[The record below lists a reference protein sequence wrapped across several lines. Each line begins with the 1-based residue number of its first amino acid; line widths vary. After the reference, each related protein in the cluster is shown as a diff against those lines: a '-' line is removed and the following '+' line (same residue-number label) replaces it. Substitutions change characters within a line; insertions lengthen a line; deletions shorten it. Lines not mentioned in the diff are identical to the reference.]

1 VPGVRERRL
10 LWQCRRGMKELDELL
25 GRFARDRFA
34 AAAGFRPTEVL
45 RAIAGLWN
53 AGTGCILRPKLEDML
68 FLPQRPYMIL
78 GTLRSQLLY
87 PNTDREIS
95 DEALSEVLKQV
106 NLGNIVERCGG
117 FDEEL
122 DFGKVL
128 SVGEQQRL
136 AVARVLLSKPRYV
149 VLDEAT
155 SALDEKNE
163 AMLYTQLVAG
173 QTTLVSVTHHPG
185 LVKYHQQVLELVGDG
200 TWQLRQAEG
209 YRLVE

>member
-1 VPGVRERRL
+1 
-10 LWQCRRGMKELDELL
+10 
-25 GRFARDRFA
+25 
-34 AAAGFRPTEVL
+34 
-45 RAIAGLWN
+45 
-53 AGTGCILRPKLEDML
+53 
-68 FLPQRPYMIL
+68 
-78 GTLRSQLLY
+78 
-87 PNTDREIS
+87 
-95 DEALSEVLKQV
+95 VLKQV
-106 NLGNIVERCGG
+106 NLGSIVERCGG

-173 QTTLVSVTHHPG
+173 ETTLVSVTHHPG

-209 YRLVE
+209 YTLVE